1 MDNAELKAL
10 NEEYDEIVGED
21 GIIETSQDNVGENM
35 PNALRYYFFMGQ
47 DDDFFYAAAE
57 KWSEYDYEF
66 TEDGYLTY
74 DSTAF
79 ARNIQEAIDEGK
91 KATYLYNQE
100 EQDYFKGFVEDVD
113 GLGEARTRG
122 HFITRIGAMSESD
135 FDTMEAYW
143 SNTLENYS
151 VTEEES
157 GLPAWAWALIG
168 VGIGI
173 VVVGAG
179 LAVFFILRAKKNK
192 EGGSDEPK
200 MYVDTTDDRSV
211 DVYADD
217 LADESDAP
225 AAPAGEAAVGENAS
239 AEAPA
244 EAEEIPAAPTG
255 EVAAPDEEGVEA
267 EETDGDKDLDSD
279 DEAAAPA
286 EAEEIPA
293 APTGEAAAESEE
305 EKN

>member
-1 MDNAELKAL
+1 M
-10 NEEYDEIVGED
+10 
-21 GIIETSQDNVGENM
+21 
-35 PNALRYYFFMGQ
+35 
-47 DDDFFYAAAE
+47 
-57 KWSEYDYEF
+57 
-66 TEDGYLTY
+66 
-74 DSTAF
+74 
-79 ARNIQEAIDEGK
+79 
-91 KATYLYNQE
+91 
-100 EQDYFKGFVEDVD
+100 EDVD

-217 LADESDAP
+217 PADEEAASEDAS
-225 AAPAGEAAVGENAS
+225 AGEAV
-239 AEAPA
+239 
-244 EAEEIPAAPTG
+244 EES
-255 EVAAPDEEGVEA
+255 AAPDEEGAEA

-279 DEAAAPA
+279 DEAAAPASEAAVGENASAETPA

>member
-1 MDNAELKAL
+1 M
-10 NEEYDEIVGED
+10 
-21 GIIETSQDNVGENM
+21 EN
-35 PNALRYYFFMGQ
+35 G
-47 DDDFFYAAAE
+47 
-57 KWSEYDYEF
+57 
-66 TEDGYLTY
+66 G
-74 DSTAF
+74 
-79 ARNIQEAIDEGK
+79 
-91 KATYLYNQE
+91 
-100 EQDYFKGFVEDVD
+100 

-135 FDTMEAYW
+135 FDAMEAYW

-217 LADESDAP
+217 QADEEAASENAP
-225 AAPAGEAAVGENAS
+225 AAPAEEAAVGENAF
-239 AEAPA
+239 AE
-244 EAEEIPAAPTG
+244 T
-255 EVAAPDEEGVEA
+255 
-267 EETDGDKDLDSD
+267 
-279 DEAAAPA
+279 PA